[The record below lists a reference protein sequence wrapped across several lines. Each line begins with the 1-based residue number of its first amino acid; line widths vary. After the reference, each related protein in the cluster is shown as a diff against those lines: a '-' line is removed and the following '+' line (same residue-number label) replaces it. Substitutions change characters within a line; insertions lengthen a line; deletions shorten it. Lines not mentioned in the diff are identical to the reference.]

1 MSWRSRYFE
10 TRPYKKLLNEYFE
23 RGAKWTLAPKPM
35 MTDDLYDKVSV
46 ETSLS
51 PFNTRLY

>member
-23 RGAKWTLAPKPM
+23 RGAKWTLAPKAM

-46 ETSLS
+46 EISLS
-51 PFNTRLY
+51 PFKTRM